1 MSMFK
6 NVSLSFLSVQGGLLL
21 RQAPLRSL
29 NVNKTIQN
37 WGIEALDSDLGGHLD
52 QHWDYLWSG
61 KMWFEISS
69 LWEAG
74 WQVQGRHK
82 SEENAKR
89 DRQREKKGGTRWGET
104 STEAPAPPS

>member
-1 MSMFK
+1 MPMFK
-6 NVSLSFLSVQGGLLL
+6 NVSPSFLSVQGGLLL
-21 RQAPLRSL
+21 RQDPLRSL

-37 WGIEALDSDLGGHLD
+37 LETEALDSDLGWHLE

-74 WQVQGRHK
+74 WQ
-82 SEENAKR
+82 SS
-89 DRQREKKGGTRWGET
+89 RQ
-104 STEAPAPPS
+104 A